1 MQHIRKEPAE
11 RAKTD
16 ILRVY
21 GKQLAQSAITITA
34 ADRVFTIAERSA
46 TGRVFSVTVRNGR
59 IAAQNLKPY
68 AFVF

>member
-1 MQHIRKEPAE
+1 MHELRRELANQ
-11 RAKTD
+11 AKTD

-21 GKQLAQSAITITA
+21 GKQLAKSPITITA
-34 ADRVFTIAERSA
+34 ADNTLTLTERSS
-46 TGRVFSVTVRNGR
+46 TGRRFSVTVRNSR